1 MAPAAGISRAAK
13 PDSAMPQDHAV
24 LSRARMALG
33 AKLGQLMQ
41 SGGRGFAE
49 EYERLSLVASSS
61 QQPSSAACAPGNVA
75 RNRYRNIVPYDF
87 NRVRLATVPEGRD
100 YINASML
107 RSGGGESPPW
117 CFIASQGPLK
127 GTVEDFWRMVLEQR
141 CSAVVMLTRAVER
154 GVEKCAPYFPQAKG
168 ASSSVGRLQVA
179 VEDLRDVSL
188 DITVRA
194 IRVTDRTSGMTSVV
208 QHYHYHEWPDHGV
221 PEFTKPL
228 RDLINLLEATGAGRA
243 PILVHCSAG
252 VGRTGTFCAVYVL
265 LQRLYAL
272 LRTSSPSAAQ
282 IEKAVDVP
290 GVVARLRRHRIGM
303 VQTVDQYYFC
313 YQAVIQEVEAEVGR
327 RARG

>member
-1 MAPAAGISRAAK
+1 
-13 PDSAMPQDHAV
+13 MPHEQAV
-24 LSRARMALG
+24 LAKASAALG
-33 AKLGQLMQ
+33 AKLAQLMQ

-49 EYERLSLVASSS
+49 EYERLAMIAASP
-61 QQPSSAACAPGNVA
+61 QQPSAAASAPGNSS
-75 RNRYRNIVPYDF
+75 RNRYRNIVPFDF
-87 NRVRLATVPEGRD
+87 NRVRLATSPEGRD
-100 YINASML
+100 YINASIV

-127 GTVEDFWRMVLEQR
+127 GTVEDFWRMALEQR

-154 GVEKCAPYFPQAKG
+154 GVEKCAPYFPQARG

-179 VEDLRDVSL
+179 VEELRDVSP
-188 DITVRA
+188 DITVRS
-194 IRVTDRTSGMTSVV
+194 IRVTDRTNGMASVV

-265 LQRLYAL
+265 LQRLYTL
-272 LRTSSPSAAQ
+272 LRGGPPSAAQ

-290 GVVARLRRHRIGM
+290 GVVARLRRQRVGM

-327 RARG
+327 RSRG